1 MTSEESPCLSKLLK
15 HMNSMNSQW
24 NLKPTPSESEGIR
37 ISFTE
42 RILECFTRLSSKGVL
57 KAGEVVRVKLSGDGT
72 NIGKRLS
79 VIDITYTILNE
90 KNLAMSEKGNYLLA
104 VIRAK
109 ESYKT
114 LSTSLS
120 DLIKEM
126 GELKEIFVDD
136 NIYHLE
142 YSLGGD

>member
-1 MTSEESPCLSKLLK
+1 M
-15 HMNSMNSQW
+15 
-24 NLKPTPSESEGIR
+24 
-37 ISFTE
+37 
-42 RILECFTRLSSKGVL
+42 
-57 KAGEVVRVKLSGDGT
+57 VRVKISGDGT

-79 VIDITYTILNE
+79 VINITYTILNE

-114 LSTSLS
+114 LLQISLS

>member
-1 MTSEESPCLSKLLK
+1 M
-15 HMNSMNSQW
+15 
-24 NLKPTPSESEGIR
+24 
-37 ISFTE
+37 
-42 RILECFTRLSSKGVL
+42 
-57 KAGEVVRVKLSGDGT
+57 VRVKISGDGT

-114 LSTSLS
+114 LLQISLS